1 MSLYQNDV
9 VEEDDIRAWH
19 ARPQSKGIDLPD
31 GEAKERTQKCWL
43 VGAQMIHQFD
53 EQESSEE
60 GSDEDEDEESD

>member
-19 ARPQSKGIDLPD
+19 GLSQSKGIELPD
-31 GEAKERTQKCWL
+31 GETKERTQKCWL

-53 EQESSEE
+53 EQESSSE
-60 GSDEDEDEESD
+60 EESD